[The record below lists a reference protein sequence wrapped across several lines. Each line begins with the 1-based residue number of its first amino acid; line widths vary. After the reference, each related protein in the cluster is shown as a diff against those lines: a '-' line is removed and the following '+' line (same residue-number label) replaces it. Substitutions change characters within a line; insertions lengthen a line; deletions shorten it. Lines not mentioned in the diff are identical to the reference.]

1 MPASFSIQ
9 TIGILGGGQLGRMI
23 ALAAKAM
30 GFRIVVLDPE
40 EDCPC
45 AQVADKQILA
55 AYSDETACRE
65 LFQAAD
71 VITYEF
77 ENVPVSSARI
87 LEAKLPQ
94 GSRLLEITQDRL
106 REKETIRALGFLT
119 ADYLPV
125 RNPEELEFLSRHFL
139 KNPSKVFLKTAR
151 GGYDG
156 KGQFVLQTAAD
167 LQEFSEKHYRP
178 EITYVA
184 EQALHFD
191 KELSA
196 IVCRNARGESSVFPI
211 AENIH
216 RNQILQ
222 QSIVPA
228 RVPEHIHQKAKDLAL
243 KMAEGLQLQG
253 TLAIE
258 LFLCGEELRVNELAP
273 RPHNS
278 GHYSLDACL
287 TSQFEQHIRAICNL
301 PLSDVRQVSPCVML
315 NLLGEDM
322 ENLSREKVGKHKLHL
337 YGKKE
342 ARPGRKMG
350 HINILENNLEEC
362 ILSLDSIS
370 TNEIKISKPEIH

>member
-1 MPASFSIQ
+1 MMAI
-9 TIGILGGGQLGRMI
+9 
-23 ALAAKAM
+23 AAKAM

-40 EDCPC
+40 NDCPC
-45 AQVADKQILA
+45 AQVADRHIRA
-55 AYSDETACRE
+55 AYGDESACRE
-65 LFQAAD
+65 LLEAAD

-77 ENVPVSSARI
+77 ENVPVASARI

-106 REKETIRALGFLT
+106 REKEAVRNLGFLT
-119 ADYLPV
+119 ADYLPI
-125 RNPEELEFLSRHFL
+125 RNPEEMEAFAQHFL
-139 KNPSKVFLKTAR
+139 QNPSIVFLKTAS

-167 LQEFSEKHYRP
+167 LHQFRDKHYKQ
-178 EITYVA
+178 EIAYVA
-184 EQALHFD
+184 EQALDFD

-196 IVCRNARGESSVFPI
+196 IVCRNARGECSVFPI

-228 RVPEHIHQKAKDLAL
+228 RVPEYIHQKANDLAL
-243 KMAEGLQLQG
+243 KMAEGLKLQG

-258 LFLCGEELRVNELAP
+258 LFLCGDELRVNELAP

-301 PLSDVRQVSPCVML
+301 PLGDVRQVSPCVML

-322 ENLSREKVGKHKLHL
+322 EKLSREKAGKHKLHL

-350 HINILENNLEEC
+350 HINILENSIEEC
-362 ILSLDSIS
+362 LQSLENIF
-370 TNEIKISKPEIH
+370 

>member
-9 TIGILGGGQLGRMI
+9 TIGILGGGQLGRMM

-45 AQVADKQILA
+45 AQVADRHIRA
-55 AYSDETACRE
+55 AYSDESACTE
-65 LFQAAD
+65 LLQAAD

-77 ENVPVSSARI
+77 ENVPVASAQI
-87 LEAKLPQ
+87 IESKLPQ
-94 GSRLLEITQDRL
+94 GSRLLEITQDRI
-106 REKETIRALGFLT
+106 REKETIRQLGFLT
-119 ADYLPV
+119 ADYQPI
-125 RNPEELEFLSRHFL
+125 RNAEEMEIFAGNYLQH
-139 KNPSKVFLKTAR
+139 PSKVFLKTAR

-156 KGQFVLQTAAD
+156 KGQFVLENPED
-167 LQEFSEKHYRP
+167 LQQFREVHYRP
-178 EITYVA
+178 EIAYVA
-184 EQALHFD
+184 EQALNFD
-191 KELSA
+191 LELSA
-196 IVCRNARGESSVFPI
+196 IVCRNAHGEAKVFPI
-211 AENIH
+211 AENQH
-216 RNQILQ
+216 RNQILF

-228 RVPEHIHQKAKDLAL
+228 RVTDDIHQKAGELAL
-243 KMAEGLQLQG
+243 QMAEGLQLQG

-278 GHYSLDACL
+278 GHYSLDVCL

-301 PLSDVRQVSPCVML
+301 PLGDVRQVSPCVMF

-322 ENLSREKVGKHKLHL
+322 AQLDREKTGKHKLHL

-350 HINILENNLEEC
+350 HINILENTLEQCLESADN
-362 ILSLDSIS
+362 IL
-370 TNEIKISKPEIH
+370 

>member
-9 TIGILGGGQLGRMI
+9 TIGILGGGQLGRMM

-55 AYSDETACRE
+55 DYSDEIACRE
-65 LFQAAD
+65 LLQAAD

-77 ENVPVSSARI
+77 ENVPVTSARI
-87 LEAKLPQ
+87 LEDKLPQ
-94 GSRLLEITQDRL
+94 GSRLLEITQDRML
-106 REKETIRALGFLT
+106 EKQSVRDLGFLT
-119 ADYLPV
+119 ADYLPI
-125 RNPEELEFLSRHFL
+125 RNPAELENFTVHFL
-139 KNPSKVFLKTAR
+139 QNPGKVFLKTTR

-167 LQEFSEKHYRP
+167 LQEFSEKHYRS
-178 EITYVA
+178 ELTYVA
-184 EQALHFD
+184 ETALNFD
-191 KELSA
+191 MELSA

-216 RNQILQ
+216 RNQILH

-228 RVPEHIHQKAKDLAL
+228 RVPEHIHQKAKNLAL
-243 KMAEGLQLQG
+243 EIAEGIQLQG

-258 LFLCGEELRVNELAP
+258 LFLCGDELRVNELAP

-287 TSQFEQHIRAICNL
+287 SSQFEQHIRAICNL
-301 PLSDVRQVSPCVML
+301 PLGDVHQVSPCVML

-322 ENLSREKVGKHKLHL
+322 ERLSWEKAGKHKLHL

-350 HINILENNLEEC
+350 HINILENSIEEC
-362 ILSLDSIS
+362 LKSLENIF
-370 TNEIKISKPEIH
+370 

>member
-1 MPASFSIQ
+1 MPASNSIQ
-9 TIGILGGGQLGRMI
+9 TIGILGGGQLGRMM

-45 AQVADKQILA
+45 AQVADQHIQA
-55 AYSDETACRE
+55 DYSDEAACRE
-65 LFQAAD
+65 LMQAAD

-77 ENVPVSSARI
+77 ENVPVASARI
-87 LEAKLPQ
+87 LEEKLPQ

-106 REKETIRALGFLT
+106 REKEAVRELGFLT
-119 ADYLPV
+119 ADYLSV
-125 RNPEELEFLSRHFL
+125 RNPEELEFFSQQFLRH
-139 KNPSKVFLKTAR
+139 PSKIFLKTAR

-167 LQEFSEKHYRP
+167 LQEFRNEHYQP
-178 EITYVA
+178 ELTYVA
-184 EQALHFD
+184 ETAFNFGM
-191 KELSA
+191 ELSA
-196 IVCRNARGESSVFPI
+196 IVCRNARGECSVFPI

-216 RNQILQ
+216 RNQILH

-228 RVPEHIHQKAKDLAL
+228 RVPEHIHQQAKDLAL
-243 KMAEGLQLQG
+243 KMAEGLKLQG

-258 LFLCGEELRVNELAP
+258 LFLCGDELRVNELAP

-287 TSQFEQHIRAICNL
+287 TSQFEQHIRAVCNL
-301 PLSDVRQVSPCVML
+301 PLGAVRQVSPCVML

-322 ENLSREKVGKHKLHL
+322 EKLSREKVGKHKLHL

-350 HINILENNLEEC
+350 HINILENSMEEC
-362 ILSLDSIS
+362 LKSLENIF
-370 TNEIKISKPEIH
+370 

>member
-1 MPASFSIQ
+1 MPPSFAIQ
-9 TIGILGGGQLGRMI
+9 TIGILGGGQLGRMM

-40 EDCPC
+40 DDCPC
-45 AQVADKQILA
+45 AQVADLHIRA
-55 AYSDETACRE
+55 AYSDESACRE
-65 LFQAAD
+65 LLQTCD

-77 ENVPVSSARI
+77 ENVPLASARI
-87 LEAKLPQ
+87 LEEKLPQ

-106 REKETIRALGFLT
+106 REKEAVQNLGFLT

-125 RNPEELEFLSRHFL
+125 RNPEELEVFAQHFL
-139 KNPSKVFLKTAR
+139 QNYSTVFLKTAR

-156 KGQFVLQTAAD
+156 KGQFVLQSAAD
-167 LQEFSEKHYRP
+167 LREFREKHYRP
-178 EITYVA
+178 ELSYVA
-184 EQALHFD
+184 EEALNFD

-196 IVCRNARGESSVFPI
+196 IVCRNARGECSVFPV

-216 RNQILQ
+216 RNQILH

-228 RVPEHIHQKAKDLAL
+228 RVPEHIHQKVKDLAL
-243 KMAEGLQLQG
+243 EIAEGLQLQG

-258 LFLCGEELRVNELAP
+258 LFLCGDKLRVNELAP

-287 TSQFEQHIRAICNL
+287 TSQFEQHIRAVCNL
-301 PLSDVRQVSPCVML
+301 PLGDVHQVSPCVML

-322 ENLSREKVGKHKLHL
+322 QILSREKAGKHKLHL

-350 HINILENNLEEC
+350 HINILENSIEEC
-362 ILSLDSIS
+362 LKSM
-370 TNEIKISKPEIH
+370 EKIF

>member
-1 MPASFSIQ
+1 MPPSFTIQ
-9 TIGILGGGQLGRMI
+9 TIGILGGGQLGRMM
-23 ALAAKAM
+23 ALAAKSM

-55 AYSDETACRE
+55 DYSNEIACRE
-65 LFQAAD
+65 LLQACD

-77 ENVPVSSARI
+77 ENVPVTSARI
-87 LEAKLPQ
+87 LEGKLPQ

-106 REKETIRALGFLT
+106 REKESVRNLGFLT
-119 ADYLPV
+119 ADYLPI
-125 RNPEELEFLSRHFL
+125 RNPEELEAFVRQFLQ
-139 KNPSKVFLKTAR
+139 NPRKVFLKTAR

-156 KGQFVLQTAAD
+156 KGQYVLRSAAD
-167 LQEFSEKHYRP
+167 LQEFRNEHYQP
-178 EITYVA
+178 ELTYVA
-184 EQALHFD
+184 ETAFNFD
-191 KELSA
+191 MELSA
-196 IVCRNARGESSVFPI
+196 IVCRNARGECSVFPV

-216 RNQILQ
+216 RNQILY

-228 RVPEHIHQKAKDLAL
+228 RVPEQIHLKAKDLAL

-258 LFLCGEELRVNELAP
+258 LFLCGDELRVNELAP

-287 TSQFEQHIRAICNL
+287 TSQFEQHIRAVCNL
-301 PLSDVRQVSPCVML
+301 PLGDARQVSPCVML

-322 ENLSREKVGKHKLHL
+322 EKLSREKVGKHKLHL
-337 YGKKE
+337 YGKKK
-342 ARPGRKMG
+342 ARTGRKMG

-370 TNEIKISKPEIH
+370 TNETKISKPEIH